1 MRTCFWGLVRAV
13 NKRCVRLSPIAL
25 PAEHKLLRWFVLV
38 LVLCLA
44 SVDAPG
50 CDLWQC
56 MLEGTKGQ

>member
-13 NKRCVRLSPIAL
+13 NKRCVKPSLSAL
-25 PAEHKLLRWFVLV
+25 SEHKNFAIICACARAV
-38 LVLCLA
+38 LA